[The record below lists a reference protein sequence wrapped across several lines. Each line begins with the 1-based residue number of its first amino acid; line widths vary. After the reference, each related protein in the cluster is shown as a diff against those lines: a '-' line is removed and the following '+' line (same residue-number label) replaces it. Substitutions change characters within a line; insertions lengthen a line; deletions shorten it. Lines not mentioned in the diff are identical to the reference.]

1 MDDLTVEH
9 VIAFHDKVM
18 RTDGGDAR
26 LLSEAGLH
34 QMVFSVNRIDDVH
47 SRAALA
53 FFTLIAYPAF
63 RDGNSR
69 TAQLVADWILA
80 DNGYTPEYRDDEM
93 TGLVQGIAD
102 FTIEVVDIK
111 EWLRSHYKK
120 KGNFSG

>member
-1 MDDLTVEH
+1 
-9 VIAFHDKVM
+9 VM

-34 QMVFSVNRIDDVH
+34 QMVFSVNRIDDIH
-47 SRAALA
+47 CRAAQA

-69 TAQLVADWILA
+69 TAQRVADWILN
-80 DNGYTPEYRDDEM
+80 DNGYTPEDRDIEM

-102 FTIEVVDIK
+102 FTVEVADIK
-111 EWLRSHYKK
+111 EWLRSHYIE
-120 KGNFSG
+120 KGNFSR

>member
-1 MDDLTVEH
+1 MDDLTVEQ

-47 SRAALA
+47 CRAALA

-63 RDGNSR
+63 RDGNNH
-69 TAQLVADWILA
+69 TAQLLADWILA
-80 DNGYTPEYRDDEM
+80 DNGYTPEDLDVEM

-102 FTIEVVDIK
+102 FTVELADIK